1 MENVYVFIA
10 YLEYIVKTNSNW
22 KGIYI
27 LPSRINKI
35 AP

>member
-1 MENVYVFIA
+1 MENFYVFIA
-10 YLEYIVKTNSNW
+10 FMEYIVKKNSTW